1 MMPEGSP
8 QTGASM
14 STPTSELQHHPRRG
28 TLWMLVSLTCFTG
41 NALLLKVLAS
51 IRHAD
56 PWMAL
61 SFRAALGLLITI
73 VLFAPAGSLKLRRS
87 FQSWLLASRGVL
99 GALGTAAYY
108 ITIGPLG
115 AGKATLIGNTWT
127 VFAAIMAAFVLH
139 ERLGW
144 VKLGGIALAI
154 AGLALLTGMTPGTLA
169 VFGKHET
176 IALTGAVLAATVV
189 VVIRQLT
196 RTETSATIFA
206 SQCVYGLLLGV
217 PIALANFTSLGWIDV
232 GLLAAAAVCATFGQL
247 AMTEGFRFLSVAAG
261 GAFQVLVPVI
271 ITLSSISLF
280 AEPFSTPQ
288 AIGAVLVLWGSF
300 QTVAGG
306 RMKKAA

>member
-1 MMPEGSP
+1 MPEGSP

-14 STPTSELQHHPRRG
+14 STHTTELQHHPRRG
-28 TLWMLVSLTCFTG
+28 TLAMLVSLTCFTG

-51 IRHAD
+51 IRNVD
-56 PWMAL
+56 PWMSL
-61 SFRAALGLLITI
+61 TFRAGLGLLVTI
-73 VLFAPAGSLKLRRS
+73 VLFAPAGSLRLRRS

-115 AGKATLIGNTWT
+115 AGKATLIGNTWC
-127 VFAAIMAAFVLH
+127 VFASIMAAFVLH
-139 ERLGW
+139 E
-144 VKLGGIALAI
+144 KLGVVKVLGILLALF
-154 AGLALLTGMTPGTLA
+154 GLGLLTGMTPGTLTQ
-169 VFGKHET
+169 FGHDEM
-176 IALTGAVLAATVV
+176 IALIGAVLAAAVV

-217 PIALANFTSLGWIDV
+217 PFALMHFTSLGWMDIV
-232 GLLAAAAVCATFGQL
+232 LLSAAAICATFGQL
-247 AMTEGFRFLSVAAG
+247 AMTEGFRYLSVAAG
-261 GAFQVLVPVI
+261 GAFQNTVPVI
-271 ITLSSISLF
+271 ITLCSISLF

-300 QTVAGG
+300 QTVVGG
-306 RMKKAA
+306 RTQKKTA